1 MLHGCFLSESNAV
14 LVILRECA
22 VTLTFGIYARF
33 TQYPITIAKII
44 AVYYAIGK
52 FNTLLVKPSYNAV
65 FSLQRLFTA
74 FFIIDRAPCVIR
86 YSL

>member
-1 MLHGCFLSESNAV
+1 M
-14 LVILRECA
+14 VILREYA
-22 VTLTFGIYARF
+22 VALSFGIYARF
-33 TQYPITIAKII
+33 TQYPITIAEII
-44 AVYYAIGK
+44 TVYYAVGK
-52 FNTLLVKPSYNAV
+52 FNTLLVKPSYNAI